1 MVFRRSTANVLRS
14 WKTSKNVGEFRI
26 VSDDH
31 VEMSAKAATMSEF
44 NSMSSAAALVSIF
57 IGAE

>member
-1 MVFRRSTANVLRS
+1 VLRS
-14 WKTSKNVGEFRI
+14 WKTSNNVGEFRI

-31 VEMSAKAATMSEF
+31 VEMAAKAATMSEF

-57 IGAE
+57 IGAG